1 MNYRIEVATKPEY
14 YCAAAEGVLSDIKAL
29 GVASVEKVKFI
40 QVYYIEGEFK
50 KDEMDLICRKLL
62 TDSVTSQYRFDGA
75 IDVNLPERARIVEVR
90 KKPGVMD
97 PVEASTLKGIGD
109 LGLSAESV
117 KTARKYIILGNV
129 KDEEL
134 NLIASKVLANDSI
147 EEIVSGA
154 EGPPV
159 KKIVSSYTFKRIEVP
174 LSGLDDGE
182 LIRLA
187 KERQLFLNLNEMKA
201 IRDYFKKSGREP
213 TDVEL
218 ETIAQTW
225 SEHCCHKTF
234 RGLIDYDGETIDN
247 LLASTVMK
255 VTEELNKSWCISVF
269 KDNAGIIEFDEDYG
283 VCFKVETHNHPS
295 AIEPYG
301 GAGTGIGGV
310 IRDPMGTGLG
320 AKPIFSTDIFCF
332 ANPDYPYSKLPKGV
346 LHPKKIFKG
355 VVAGVRDYGNRMGIP
370 TINGA
375 IYFGDRYLGN
385 PLVYCG
391 NAGLIP
397 RDKCFKEVRPGDA
410 VVLVGGRTGR
420 DGIHGATFSSG
431 ELTEESEMVSSGA
444 VQIGNPIT
452 EKKMLDVLLVAR
464 DRGLYRAVTDC
475 GGGGLSSAVGEIGED
490 TGVEVNLEKVPLKY
504 EGISYMEIWI
514 SEAQERM
521 IIVVP
526 PEKVE
531 EVLKLFSAEDVEAVV
546 IGKFTDDK
554 RLKLYYEGNCVS
566 DLDMHFLHRGVPRLT
581 RKAIWKEKKFP
592 EPILQEKRI
601 YNEDLH
607 RILSSYNVCSKEWVV
622 RQYDHEVQ
630 GASVLKGLVGEKNDG
645 PGDASI
651 VAPVFG
657 SKKGVIVSC
666 GFNPMYSDID
676 PYWMAAGAIDEAV
689 RQIIA
694 VGGSLRRLALLDN
707 FCWGNTDKS
716 DRLGGLVRAAKACYD
731 IARVYGTPFIS
742 GKDSLNNEYATAEGT
757 IVIPGSL
764 LISAI
769 AVMDDVSKAIS
780 MDLKKPGNLIYIVGT
795 TKRELGG
802 SHYYFINGFTGN
814 GVPKVEAKGALAIFR
829 GISRATDK
837 GLVRSCHDLSEGG
850 LAVALAEMAFAG
862 GFGAKVG
869 LKDVP
874 VSSDVDRD
882 DTILF
887 SESNSR
893 FLVEVEPE
901 NRERFEET
909 TGKVPFAHIG
919 QVTAE
924 GRLVIKGARGNPV
937 IDEGISALKESW
949 QKPLRW

>member
-14 YCAAAEGVLSDIKAL
+14 YCATAEGVLSDIKAL

-40 QVYYIEGEFK
+40 QVYYIEGDLK

-62 TDSVTSQYRFDGA
+62 TDSVTSEYKFDGT
-75 IDVNLPERARIVEVR
+75 IDVKLPGNARIIEVR

-109 LGLSAESV
+109 MGLSAESV
-117 KTARKYIILGNV
+117 KTARKYILFGSV

-134 NLIASKVLANDSI
+134 NLLASKVLANDSI
-147 EEIVSGA
+147 EEFVTGA
-154 EGPPV
+154 EPGPV
-159 KKIVSSYTFKRIEVP
+159 KKIVSSCTFKKIKVP
-174 LSGLDDGE
+174 MSGLDEGE
-182 LIRLA
+182 LIRLS

-201 IRDYFKKSGREP
+201 IQDYFKKAGREP
-213 TDVEL
+213 TDIEL

-247 LLASTVMK
+247 LLKSTLMK

-269 KDNAGIIEFDEDYG
+269 KDNAGVIEFDEDYG

-375 IYFGDRYLGN
+375 IYFDDRYLGN

-410 VVLVGGRTGR
+410 LVLVGGRTGR

-431 ELTEESEMVSSGA
+431 ELTEDSEMVSSGA

-464 DRGLYRAVTDC
+464 DKGLYRAVTDC
-475 GGGGLSSAVGEIGED
+475 GGGGLSSAVGEMGED

-526 PEKVE
+526 PEKVDE
-531 EVLKLFSAEDVEAVV
+531 ALRLFASEDVEAVV

-566 DLDMHFLHRGVPRLT
+566 DLDMIFLHKGVPRLA
-581 RKAIWKEKKFP
+581 RKAIWKKKEFP
-592 EPILQEKRI
+592 DPILQEKRI
-601 YNEDLH
+601 YNEDVH
-607 RILSSYNVCSKEWVV
+607 KILSSYNVCSKEWVV

-651 VAPVFG
+651 IAPVFG
-657 SKKGVIVSC
+657 SKKGVIVSS
-666 GFNPMYSDID
+666 GFNPKYSDID
-676 PYWMAAGAIDEAV
+676 PYWMAASAIDEAV

-769 AVMDDVSKAIS
+769 AVMDDVTKAVS

-795 TKRELGG
+795 TKKELGG

-814 GVPKVEAKGALAIFR
+814 LVPKVEAKAALAIFK
-829 GISRATDK
+829 GISRATDE
-837 GLVRSCHDLSEGG
+837 GLVRSCHDMSEGG
-850 LAVALAEMAFAG
+850 LAAAVAEMAFAG
-862 GFGAKVG
+862 GFGANVG

-874 VSSDVDRD
+874 VSSDVERD

-893 FLVEVEPE
+893 FLVEVEPKNKE
-901 NRERFEET
+901 KFEDT
-909 TGKVPFAHIG
+909 IGKVPFARIG
-919 QVTAE
+919 QVCKE
-924 GRLVIKGARGNPV
+924 KRLEIKGVRGNPV
-937 IDEGISALKESW
+937 VDEDIYALKESW